1 MTYRTLQELEA
12 GLDEIRNSPK
22 EHGVLK
28 LIARRPCSDEREL
41 LQEAEMSL
49 SEGLV
54 GDNWKARGSS
64 RTPDGTAHPELQ
76 LTLMNARVIAL
87 IAQAPERWAQA
98 GDQLYVDLDLS
109 AVNLPPTTRLQ
120 IGTALIEITPYPH
133 TGCKKFAA
141 RFGPDATRFVN
152 SPVGR
157 ELQLRGVCAK
167 VVTPGT
173 VRVGDTVTKCGTPC
187 K

>member
-28 LIARRPCSDEREL
+28 LIARRPRSEEREL
-41 LQEAEMSL
+41 LQEAEISL

-54 GDNWKARGSS
+54 GDNWKTRGSS

-87 IAQAPERWAQA
+87 IAQDPECWAQA
-98 GDQLYVDLDLS
+98 GDQLYLDLDLS
-109 AVNLPPTTRLQ
+109 AVNLPPATRLQ
-120 IGTALIEITPYPH
+120 IGTALIEITTYPH

-157 ELQLRGVCAK
+157 QLQLRGVCAK

-187 K
+187 T